1 MLGSLIK
8 RAVFVFTAIFNFI
21 LCQQDK
27 GQIFGSVIDRLSE
40 YPLQGANISISGSDL
55 GTVTDEDGRF
65 YLDNIDQGYY
75 TLVVSFIG
83 FETVTLPDIWVRP
96 KAYDLI
102 TVRMNHKIIQL
113 DGVIVED
120 SYFVGS
126 DLNQEQSIIFRNDEI
141 RRAPGAA
148 QELSRIL
155 NSLPSVASVG
165 ENRQDLMVRGGGPT
179 ENGFIVDNIH
189 LPNIT
194 HFGMED
200 GRSNGPIGMINTE
213 LIDNIEFYSNGFPA
227 KYGGRLSSFGE
238 INYRDG
244 NQNAIEGNLSM
255 GIGGAGLMLEGPL
268 GEKSTFISSYR
279 RSYLDVIAAF
289 INAGGLPSY
298 DDLQAKITYKP
309 DHYNILTFLT
319 VNGSSLYQRKEDNAI
334 EDGLSQFGQR
344 KNKQNTFGF
353 NYKRIW
359 NKKSFSNTSISYTQQ
374 ITDAKFIEIDDG
386 SVSSSIKNSLYTV
399 YLRNTNQIKINNLS
413 SLEFGYESRLKK
425 ADYDFF
431 LNGLSISQN
440 IQIENNYSFFT
451 LKQIL
456 SERFFLS
463 GGFRLSQSS
472 FEAESLLSPRLSLKY
487 SLNDNSKLIY
497 SLGKYFQNPHEIY
510 LSIDSND
517 RLTSAFA
524 LQSSLTYERLLSTSS
539 KFSFSI
545 YKKLYG
551 KAPSYDA
558 SIDDKDDL
566 SFLMDKFRMNGNL
579 ISSGNASA
587 EGVEFLLEKKRA
599 ENFYGHIGATFF
611 NATFTDLNG
620 DIRNR
625 DYNYRYIFNIV
636 GGFRPK
642 DKWEISIRWSMFGG
656 KPYTPINIELSNES
670 QYEVLIEDRNNE
682 YRTPVYHSLFIR
694 YDYRK
699 NYNFGNLIGYMEL
712 WNAYNRE
719 NIEGYYWDGDIR
731 KETYF
736 NLIPV
741 VGIEM
746 EF

>member
-1 MLGSLIK
+1 MGLLIK
-8 RAVFVFTAIFNFI
+8 RTIFVFTFTFNFI
-21 LCQQDK
+21 FCQQNK
-27 GQIFGSVIDRLSE
+27 GQIFGSVIDRLSG
-40 YPLQGANISISGSDL
+40 YPLQGANISISDSDL
-55 GTVTDEDGRF
+55 GTISDGDGRF
-65 YLDNIDQGYY
+65 FINNIEQGYY

-102 TVRMNHKIIQL
+102 TVRMNQKTIQL
-113 DGVIVED
+113 DGIIVED
-120 SYFVGS
+120 SYFSGS
-126 DLNQEQSIIFRNDEI
+126 ELNQEQSIVFRNDEI

-189 LPNIT
+189 LPNIS

-238 INYRDG
+238 INYRNG
-244 NQNAIEGNLSM
+244 NQNSLEGNLSM
-255 GIGGAGLMLEGPL
+255 GIGGAGLLLEGPL
-268 GEKSTFISSYR
+268 SENSTFISSYR
-279 RSYLDVIAAF
+279 RSYLDVIAAL

-309 DHYNILTFLT
+309 NHYNILTFLT
-319 VNGSSLYQRKEDNAI
+319 VNGSSLYQRKEDIAI
-334 EDGLSQFGQR
+334 EDELSQFGQR

-374 ITDAKFIEIDDG
+374 ITDAKFIELDDR
-386 SVSSSIKNSLYTV
+386 SVSSSIKNSLLTI
-399 YLRNTNQIKINNLS
+399 YLRNANQIKINES
-413 SLEFGYESRLKK
+413 TSLEFGYESRLKK

-431 LNGLSISQN
+431 LNDLSISQN
-440 IQIENNYSFFT
+440 IQIKNNYSFFT

-463 GGFRLSQSS
+463 GGFRLSQNS
-472 FEAESLLSPRLSLKY
+472 FESETLLSPRLSLKY

-510 LSIDSND
+510 LSIDTND
-517 RLTSAFA
+517 KLTSVFA
-524 LQSSLTYERLLSTSS
+524 SQSSLTYERLLSASS

-551 KAPSYDA
+551 KAPSYDV
-558 SIDDKDDL
+558 SINNKNDL
-566 SFLMDKFRMNGNL
+566 SFLMDKFRINGNL

-587 EGVEFLLEKKRA
+587 QGLEFLLEKKRA
-599 ENFYGHIGATFF
+599 ENFYGHIGVTFF
-611 NATFTDLNG
+611 NATFRDLNG
-620 DIRNR
+620 DIRDR
-625 DYNYRYIFNIV
+625 DYNYRYIFNVV

-642 DKWEISIRWSMFGG
+642 DKWELSIRWSMFGG
-656 KPYTPINIELSNES
+656 KPYTPIDNELSNEL
-670 QYEVLIEDRNNE
+670 QYEVLIENKNNE
-682 YRTPVYHSLFIR
+682 ERTPVYHSLFVR

-719 NIEGYYWDGDIR
+719 NIEGYYWDGGIK

-741 VGIEM
+741 VGIEI

>member
-1 MLGSLIK
+1 MGLLIK
-8 RAVFVFTAIFNFI
+8 RTIFAFTITFNFI
-21 LCQQDK
+21 FCQQNK
-27 GQIFGSVIDRLSE
+27 GQIFGSVIDRLSG
-40 YPLQGANISISGSDL
+40 YPLQGANISISDSDL
-55 GTVTDEDGRF
+55 GTISDDDGRF
-65 YLDNIDQGYY
+65 FINNIEQGYY

-102 TVRMNHKIIQL
+102 TVRMNQKTIQL
-113 DGVIVED
+113 DGIIVED
-120 SYFVGS
+120 SYFAGS
-126 DLNQEQSIIFRNDEI
+126 ELNQEQSIVFRNDEI

-189 LPNIT
+189 LPNIS

-238 INYRDG
+238 INYRNG
-244 NQNAIEGNLSM
+244 NQNSLEGNLSM
-255 GIGGAGLMLEGPL
+255 GIGGAGLSLEGPL
-268 GEKSTFISSYR
+268 NENSTFISSYR
-279 RSYLDVIAAF
+279 RSYLDVIAAL

-298 DDLQAKITYKP
+298 DDLQAKITFKP
-309 DHYNILTFLT
+309 NHYNILTFLT
-319 VNGSSLYQRKEDNAI
+319 VNGSSLYQRKEDIAI

-359 NKKSFSNTSISYTQQ
+359 NKKSFSNTSISYTRQ
-374 ITDAKFIEIDDG
+374 ITDAKFIELDDR
-386 SVSSSIKNSLYTV
+386 SVSSSIKNSLLTI
-399 YLRNTNQIKINNLS
+399 YLRNINQIKINES
-413 SLEFGYESRLKK
+413 TSLEFGYESRLKK

-431 LNGLSISQN
+431 LNDLAISQN
-440 IQIENNYSFFT
+440 IQIKNNYSFFT

-463 GGFRLSQSS
+463 GGFRLSQNS
-472 FEAESLLSPRLSLKY
+472 FESETLLSPRLSLKY

-510 LSIDSND
+510 LSIDTND
-517 RLTSAFA
+517 KLTSVFA
-524 LQSSLTYERLLSTSS
+524 SQSSLTYERFLSASS

-551 KAPSYDA
+551 KAPSYDV
-558 SIDDKDDL
+558 SIDNKNDL
-566 SFLMDKFRMNGNL
+566 SFLMDKFRINGNL

-587 EGVEFLLEKKRA
+587 QGLEFLLEKKRA
-599 ENFYGHIGATFF
+599 ENFYGHIGVTLF
-611 NATFTDLNG
+611 NATFRDLNG
-620 DIRNR
+620 DIRDR
-625 DYNYRYIFNIV
+625 DYNYRYIFNVV

-642 DKWEISIRWSMFGG
+642 DKWELSIRWSMFGG
-656 KPYTPINIELSNES
+656 KPYTPIDNELSNEL
-670 QYEVLIEDRNNE
+670 QYEVLIENKNNE
-682 YRTPVYHSLFIR
+682 ERTPVYHSLFIR

-719 NIEGYYWDGDIR
+719 NIEGYYWDGGIK

-741 VGIEM
+741 VGIEI